1 MMIDNDLINEILKI
15 AYKAVPKK
23 CALDG
28 AKLIEVHNEIGE
40 LLKIKLLNK
49 AHVIKSLPSKEE
61 ILIEAKYIYDQC
73 NNGDGIKAKEQALT
87 AQLMFLAGASF
98 AREWKGNL

>member
-1 MMIDNDLINEILKI
+1 MTIDNDLINEILKI

-28 AKLIEVHNEIGE
+28 TKLIEVHHEMRE

-49 AHVIKSLPSKEE
+49 AHVISSVCQHPL
-61 ILIEAKYIYDQC
+61 KYKVANDVRWYC
-73 NNGDGIKAKEQALT
+73 PDGCGYLYGQTDL
-87 AQLMFLAGASF
+87 
-98 AREWKGNL
+98 